1 MFQVGKLL
9 PRKLIAKQWVKNNDC
24 CVKSNLGK
32 RNEVKL
38 PQTILM
44 IEMTKKNYPAT
55 KALDRK
61 LQWEN
66 CCNTSNRNGEIMAHN
81 VEKKIKHRHR
91 RQDVFPLFNDP

>member
-24 CVKSNLGK
+24 CVKSKLGK

-44 IEMTKKNYPAT
+44 IEMTQ
-55 KALDRK
+55 K
-61 LQWEN
+61 LSCYE
-66 CCNTSNRNGEIMAHN
+66 SIGS
-81 VEKKIKHRHR
+81 KITVGKLL
-91 RQDVFPLFNDP
+91 QYKQ